1 VRVESTGPGHPE
13 ATVPIADPTSS
24 TTIASTATAPTAT
37 VNSAEAAT
45 SRRRP
50 ARRARRLLL
59 VLLVPALLAA
69 ACSTS
74 GAGPAAPAS
83 GRSAA
88 DLTETAVARPTVDTE
103 VFSAPDAAGPD
114 QVLPARTEFGSPL
127 ALMVVDDRVPG
138 WLEVLLPT
146 RPNQSTGWIR
156 ADGVEV
162 RRTTMA
168 VRVDLAARRLVVS
181 DAGNIVLEAPVAVGA
196 PGTPTPTGTFFVV
209 DELATGSMS
218 SSYGPFAFGLS
229 AHSEVLT
236 EFAGGDGQVGIH
248 GTNDP
253 SSIGNPVSNGC
264 VRVPNE
270 VAVRLNELLGLGTP
284 VVVA

>member
-1 VRVESTGPGHPE
+1 
-13 ATVPIADPTSS
+13 
-24 TTIASTATAPTAT
+24 
-37 VNSAEAAT
+37 
-45 SRRRP
+45 
-50 ARRARRLLL
+50 
-59 VLLVPALLAA
+59 
-69 ACSTS
+69 
-74 GAGPAAPAS
+74 
-83 GRSAA
+83 
-88 DLTETAVARPTVDTE
+88 VARPTVDTE

-127 ALMVVDDRVPG
+127 ALMVVDDRVSG

-181 DAGNIVLEAPVAVGA
+181 DAGNVVLETPVAVGA

-209 DELATGSMS
+209 DELATGSTS

-270 VAVRLNELLGLGTP
+270 VAIRLNELLGLGTP

>member
-1 VRVESTGPGHPE
+1 
-13 ATVPIADPTSS
+13 VPIVDPTTSAP
-24 TTIASTATAPTAT
+24 TASTATDHAARTAAP
-37 VNSAEAAT
+37 
-45 SRRRP
+45 RRCLV
-50 ARRARRLLL
+50 RRSRRLLL
-59 VLLVPALLAA
+59 ALLVVALAGAA
-69 ACSTS
+69 ACSS
-74 GAGPAAPAS
+74 PGAGPAAPAS

-103 VFSAPDAAGPD
+103 VFTAPDAAGPVR
-114 QVLPARTEFGSPL
+114 VLPARTEFGSPL

-162 RRTTMA
+162 RRTTIA

-181 DAGNIVLEAPVAVGA
+181 DAGNIVLETPVAVGA

>member
-1 VRVESTGPGHPE
+1 
-13 ATVPIADPTSS
+13 VPIADPTSS

-162 RRTTMA
+162 RRTTIA

-181 DAGNIVLEAPVAVGA
+181 DAGNIVLETPVAVGA

-209 DELATGSMS
+209 DELATGSTS

>member
-1 VRVESTGPGHPE
+1 M
-13 ATVPIADPTSS
+13 
-24 TTIASTATAPTAT
+24 
-37 VNSAEAAT
+37 
-45 SRRRP
+45 
-50 ARRARRLLL
+50 
-59 VLLVPALLAA
+59 
-69 ACSTS
+69 
-74 GAGPAAPAS
+74 
-83 GRSAA
+83 
-88 DLTETAVARPTVDTE
+88 ARPTVDTE
-103 VFSAPDAAGPD
+103 VFLAPDASELD
-114 QVLPARTEFGSPL
+114 QVLPARTGFGSPL

-146 RPNQSTGWIR
+146 RPNRSTGWIR
-156 ADGVEV
+156 SDGVEV

-168 VRVDLAARRLVVS
+168 VRVDLATRRLVVS
-181 DAGNIVLEAPVAVGA
+181 DAGAVVLETPVAVGA

-270 VAVRLNELLGLGTP
+270 VAVRLNELLVLGTP